1 MNSNNS
7 INLYRM
13 KAPARPGNS
22 DLGFYLAGLIEGDG
36 NI

>member
-1 MNSNNS
+1 
-7 INLYRM
+7 M